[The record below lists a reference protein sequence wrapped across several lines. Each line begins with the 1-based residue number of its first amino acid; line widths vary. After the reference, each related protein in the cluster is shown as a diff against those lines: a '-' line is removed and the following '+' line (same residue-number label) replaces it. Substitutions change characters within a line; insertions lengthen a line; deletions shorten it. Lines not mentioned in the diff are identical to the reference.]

1 MSNLKLRV
9 AHLAPRTPLEVV
21 SASPPLTGEYDI
33 QKLQKEHIK
42 GVLLDKVKDLEEAIK
57 FLSDVYEGRRFSDS
71 KVLRAFITSGTR
83 PLHRLERGIFDVKSN
98 IEDVLTCLDETE
110 LPKVY
115 SHFCVADEPPPCDF
129 DDFMGFMSGL
139 ELA

>member
-42 GVLLDKVKDLEEAIK
+42 GVLLDKVKDLDEAIK
-57 FLSDVYEGRRFSDS
+57 FLSNVYDERSSFKSEVPRAEMMQG
-71 KVLRAFITSGTR
+71 LRY
-83 PLHRLERGIFDVKSN
+83 LHRMEDAILN
-98 IEDVLTCLDETE
+98 IKLSIQSVITHLDETE
-110 LPKVY
+110 LPKAY

-129 DDFMGFMSGL
+129 DDFMGFMGGL